1 MRIRIRMVGLA
12 VLTASVFGLGTVAA
26 EKARAYVTRKPDGAY
41 APLAFRFAV
50 EMEARRL
57 VDAGDRRHLVGDLVF
72 RPAGKTKVVR
82 IYGELGGGSTSE
94 GKELREPLRGPPRSA
109 VREAQQ
115 ALLYLEVRLKRLQ
128 RDTTRCD
135 RIRRKRPYLDCL
147 ADAMDQ
153 FAVEVESM
161 PRTPASV
168 APVAVPVLRE
178 TARRIRAAETI
189 PEAQAAVADGIAE
202 IRKSIALVQAGG
214 EDQLQR
220 LELGQRSV
228 VLKAMAVVD
237 TSLVQAVGI

>member
-1 MRIRIRMVGLA
+1 MRIRIRMVSLA
-12 VLTASVFGLGTVAA
+12 VLTASLFGLGAMAA
-26 EKARAYVTRKPDGAY
+26 DKARAYVTRKPDGAY
-41 APLAFRFAV
+41 APLAFRFMV
-50 EMEARRL
+50 EMDARR
-57 VDAGDRRHLVGDLVF
+57 VVEAGDRRPLVGDLVF
-72 RPAGKTKVVR
+72 RPAGKTRALR
-82 IYGELGGGSTSE
+82 IYGELGGGPASE
-94 GKELREPLRGPPRSA
+94 GKELREPLSGPSRNA
-109 VREAQQ
+109 AREAQQ

-153 FAVEVESM
+153 FAVEVERM
-161 PRTPASV
+161 PRTPDPV

-189 PEAQAAVADGIAE
+189 PEAQAAVAQGIAE

-214 EDQLQR
+214 EDQVQR